1 MENALGALDLQN
13 ADARPWQAPCEPSA
27 GTGAV
32 GDRLGASCLHR
43 RAAAVDFPVGAI
55 RDQSTGV
62 AAPVVCHSGLRIGLA
77 LRPFAYPS
85 PRSQP
90 FFSAPYSRLRV
101 EMLLKVIQSTSPV
114 LLRDRARGSGVVER
128 EERVV

>member
-1 MENALGALDLQN
+1 LDLQN
-13 ADARPWQAPCEPSA
+13 ADARPLQAPYEPSA
-27 GTGAV
+27 GTEAA

-43 RAAAVDFPVGAI
+43 RAAAVGSPVGAI
-55 RDQSTGV
+55 RDQSIGV

-77 LRPFAYPS
+77 LLPSAYPS

-90 FFSAPYSRLRV
+90 FFSASYSRLRV
-101 EMLLKVIQSTSPV
+101 EMPLGVIQSTGPV
-114 LLRDRARGSGVVER
+114 LLRDRARGSGVGKR